1 MTIKKISMQIIA
13 LGSKY
18 IFFNIEFNL
27 YFLFVVFIWTR
38 YLVLSNNFEQNF
50 TIKFK

>member
-18 IFFNIEFNL
+18 IFFNIEVNL
-27 YFLFVVFIWTR
+27 YFLFVFIWTR

-50 TIKFK
+50 IIKFK